1 MGRSSIYIRCSS
13 DVLLMQD
20 SREID
25 YFGQRILQIV
35 QPIAASGDRRKVLS
49 LLAQS
54 IANNFAADGCWVVQY
69 LSPGV
74 TRVAASACF
83 NHRAHAVSAD
93 LAGYSIP
100 PAPSPIQWRIPSLG
114 DYQVMVVETRNQG
127 QVTGCLIVATKGVEW
142 YRETKLVFEIVAD
155 YVGAALIE
163 EDLHVQAQISQIYPK
178 LHHHLT
184 QAIVENQQVDRLFE
198 IAVADM
204 VDALQLKRGLVL
216 TLKAGEAGKQQRSSK
231 SKGADRLPGSKLL
244 PPSATGVSRS
254 EAAST
259 ERSQIKSTKLVNLE
273 DRRVR
278 LLEQSSQSSVL
289 TKQTE
294 PKTTTQV
301 QIVTTVDVRKGD
313 LAPLPPS
320 FFLED
325 SHFCAAALANAPHP
339 TIFNGTDRSTETD
352 RLIFQNE
359 QLPSIAMIPLMG
371 TITGDRQ
378 PADAVWGWLILQHD
392 TSRHWHPVELELLQ
406 CQVYQIALA
415 RIHQKSLKQA
425 RNSIASRTSQVQTSL
440 QIQAKLH
447 DAGRKRMEK
456 LREANELKDDFIN
469 TISHELRTPL
479 TSMSL
484 AIKMLR
490 QPDVDPDRREQYL
503 DILDQQCQREIK
515 LVNDL
520 LKLQQLE
527 SNQLEFRPQTISLNP
542 FISEQATIVADRW
555 QESKAL
561 ELWLHLPQVSP
572 QIETDADSFKY
583 ILEELLV
590 NAGKFALPETMVE
603 VWLNVTPERTVF
615 QITNQSK
622 PIPDQDL
629 PHLFDKFRRGSG
641 VTQQAIAGTG
651 LGLSLVQSMVDHIQG
666 TITVASDPITS
677 AIAKTS
683 FTVTIPAQLEPLA

>member
-1 MGRSSIYIRCSS
+1 
-13 DVLLMQD
+13 MQD

-74 TRVAASACF
+74 TRVAASACV
-83 NHRAHAVSAD
+83 NHRTQAVSAN
-93 LAGYSIP
+93 LPTHSIP
-100 PAPSPIQWRIPSLG
+100 SAASPVQWRMPLLA
-114 DYQVMVVETRNQG
+114 DYQVMVVETHNQG

-142 YRETKLVFEIVAD
+142 YRETKLVFQIVSD

-198 IAVADM
+198 IAVTDM
-204 VDALQLKRGLVL
+204 VEALQLKRGLVL
-216 TLKAGEAGKQQRSSK
+216 TLKAGEAGRQQRSSK
-231 SKGADRLPGSKLL
+231 PSGADRLPGSKLL
-244 PPSATGVSRS
+244 APSDRPPATGVSRS
-254 EAAST
+254 RATSN

-273 DRRVR
+273 DRRAR
-278 LLEQSSQSSVL
+278 LLQQPSSQSSAL
-289 TKQTE
+289 TKHTE

-301 QIVTTVDVRKGD
+301 QIVTTVDVRKGN
-313 LAPLPPS
+313 LAPLPSS

-325 SHFCAAALANAPHP
+325 SHFCTAALANAPHP
-339 TIFNGTDRSTETD
+339 TIFDRFDRSTATD

-392 TSRHWHPVELELLQ
+392 SSRHWHPVELELLQ

-415 RIHQKSLKQA
+415 RIHQKTLKQA
-425 RNSIASRTSQVQTSL
+425 RNTVASRTSQVQTSL

-456 LREANELKDDFIN
+456 LRQANELKDDFIN

-503 DILDQQCQREIK
+503 DILDEQCQREIK

-622 PIPDQDL
+622 PIPAQDL
-629 PHLFDKFRRGSG
+629 AHLFDRFRRGAG

-651 LGLSLVQSMVDHIQG
+651 LGLALVQSMVDHIQG
-666 TITVASDPITS
+666 TITVTSDPMTS
-677 AIAKTS
+677 SIAKTS
-683 FTVTIPAQLEPLA
+683 FTVTIPTRLERN